1 MPCASTVSFTSC
13 SPTNSLGDRLS
24 VAAGVSVSTHDPHV
38 NLEIGPFVFLA
49 SPYSEGLAQGEV
61 GMNGLQRKCGS
72 FTLGQALNVKIFV
85 PSAEVALAEV
95 AIQVDTLVKKAGAPP
110 VTIDCD
116 ELSESFKAQF
126 GNQVFCV
133 RQQLAMDFNGL
144 KLDLIVDSFEHADLR
159 MDSKIVRSRGQVLQV
174 TNITFKR
181 MTGSTTTIIFTGANG
196 PSRNENLFKKDFNFD
211 TMGIGGLDEQFKT
224 IFRRAF
230 ASRIFP
236 GLTKQLGMNHVKGIL
251 LFGPPGCGK
260 TLIARQIGKILN
272 AREPKVINGPE
283 VLDKYV
289 GGSEEKIRKRLAF
302 ALFA

>member
-1 MPCASTVSFTSC
+1 MSHRPLRPVS
-13 SPTNSLGDRLS
+13 PLARQSL
-24 VAAGVSVSTHDPHV
+24 AAGVAVPSHDPHV
-38 NLEIGPFVFLA
+38 NLEVGPFVFLA
-49 SPYSEGLAQGEV
+49 SPHAEGLQEGEL
-61 GMNGLQRKCGS
+61 GMNGLQRKCGA
-72 FTLGQALNVKIFV
+72 FTLGQALNVKVFV
-85 PSAEVALAEV
+85 PSADVALAEIS
-95 AIQVDTLVKKAGAPP
+95 IQVDTLVKKAGAPP

-116 ELSESFKAQF
+116 ELSEAFKAQF

-144 KLDLIVDSFEHADLR
+144 KLDLIIDSFEHADLSD
-159 MDSKIVRSRGQVLQV
+159 DSKSYRPRGQVLQV
-174 TNITFKR
+174 TNVSFKR
-181 MTGSTTTIIFTGANG
+181 MVGSTSTLIFTGSNG

-211 TMGIGGLDEQFKT
+211 SMGIGGLDEQFKT

-251 LFGPPGCGK
+251 LYGPPGCGK

-272 AREPKVINGPE
+272 AREPKIINGPE

-289 GGSEEKIRKRLAF
+289 GGSEEKIRKLQYF
-302 ALFA
+302 EVFHV